1 MGMRDQSWCSSC
13 GAGML
18 YTEDE
23 NVTCY
28 RCDQEEYNKLE
39 TRSSKFIE
47 YMKIHLISLNQD
59 KFKLFDQMLEVDSPS
74 DEYTKLDY
82 DYNFIVG
89 QITATEHL
97 LSVATDIMNSTN
109 ERVNV

>member
-23 NVTCY
+23 SVTCY
-28 RCDQEEYNKLE
+28 RCDQEEYNKIE
-39 TRSSKFIE
+39 TRSSKFME
-47 YMKIHLISLNQD
+47 YMKIHLISLEQD
-59 KFKLFDQMLEVDSPS
+59 LSNLS
-74 DEYTKLDY
+74 DEMEKLDMNSKAFAELDF
-82 DYNFIVG
+82 DYNIKSG
-89 QITATEHL
+89 EITATRHL

-109 ERVNV
+109 ERV